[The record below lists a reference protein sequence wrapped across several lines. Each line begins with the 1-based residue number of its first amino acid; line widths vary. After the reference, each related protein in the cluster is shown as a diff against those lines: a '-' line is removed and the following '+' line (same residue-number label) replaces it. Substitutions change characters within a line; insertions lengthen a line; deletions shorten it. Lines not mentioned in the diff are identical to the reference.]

1 MARMGFAPEA
11 LRARHPKLIVCS
23 ISGYGETGPFADRKA
38 YDLLIQAESGLCSI
52 TGGPNEPSRVGV
64 SVVDIA
70 TGATA
75 HAAILEALIGRGIS
89 GEGADIASRCST

>member
-1 MARMGFAPEA
+1 MAA
-11 LRARHPKLIVCS
+11 
-23 ISGYGETGPFADRKA
+23 RKA

-52 TGGPNEPSRVGV
+52 TGGPDEPSRVGV

-75 HAAILEALIGRGIS
+75 HAAILEALIARGITGQGMAITVS
-89 GEGADIASRCST
+89 MFDVMAD